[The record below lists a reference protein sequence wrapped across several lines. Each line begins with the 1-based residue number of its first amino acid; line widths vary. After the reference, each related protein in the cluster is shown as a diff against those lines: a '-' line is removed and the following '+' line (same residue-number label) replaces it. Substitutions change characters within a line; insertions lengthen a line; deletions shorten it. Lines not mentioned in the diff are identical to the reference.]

1 MNRRLPDAVRALPE
15 AVRASAAIETLTPR
29 ERSVL
34 ALMLIEGLSPVEV
47 AGALGTSAR
56 QIERLYSAA
65 LGSVSREMHGVR
77 RAA

>member
-1 MNRRLPDAVRALPE
+1 MRRLPDAVRALPE
-15 AVRASAAIETLTPR
+15 GIRASAAIESLSPR

-34 ALMLIEGLSPVEV
+34 ALMLLEGLTPMET

-56 QIERLYSAA
+56 QVERLYTAA
-65 LGSVSREMHGVR
+65 LDSVTREMKHAR